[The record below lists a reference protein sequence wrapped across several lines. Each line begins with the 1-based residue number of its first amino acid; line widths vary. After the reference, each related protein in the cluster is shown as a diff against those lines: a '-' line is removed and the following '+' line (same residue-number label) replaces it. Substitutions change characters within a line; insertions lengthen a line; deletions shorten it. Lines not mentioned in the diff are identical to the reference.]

1 LPPLTAAAACCC
13 LLCVQMAA
21 AAHRCR
27 CRCRCLLCVQMA
39 AAAAD
44 DKKPSTIAD
53 VPRINIGNIIRT
65 GQILQKMAQDPV
77 YRQAYQEDTDTV
89 AQEVVIVYNHLAAI
103 FRAPA
108 EPNVT
113 APATTTP
120 SAEPVD
126 APARPAKKAKVRPHT
141 VH

>member
-1 LPPLTAAAACCC
+1 
-13 LLCVQMAA
+13 MAA
-21 AAHRCR
+21 AA
-27 CRCRCLLCVQMA
+27 
-39 AAAAD
+39 
-44 DKKPSTIAD
+44 DKKPTTIAD
-53 VPRINIGNIIRT
+53 VPCLNIGNIILHHY
-65 GQILQKMAQDPV
+65 ILQKMVQDPV

-89 AQEVVIVYNHLAAI
+89 SQEVAIVYNLLAAI

-108 EPNVT
+108 EPDVT